1 MAPRKQVRK
10 TKPTLLLVGEG
21 FCEKAFLAHLKGMYS
36 LGHIRISIC
45 TAKGKGPD
53 HVIKHALSCKQ
64 CDGYDRVAVLLDT
77 DLPWPKET
85 VKKATSKG
93 LLLVGSDPCLEGL
106 LLDILQLAKEATN
119 NGCKNKLHPLL
130 SGSPTDRDSYVERF
144 TKQVLD
150 EAAERMPG
158 LKNLLEICTKA

>member
-85 VKKATSKG
+85 VKRQLRKG
-93 LLLVGSDPCLEGL
+93 YFLLVL
-106 LLDILQLAKEATN
+106 ILVLKVYYWTFFNWQKKPLIMDVRTN
-119 NGCKNKLHPLL
+119 CIHCYQDHPPIGIVMLNV
-130 SGSPTDRDSYVERF
+130 SQSKF
-144 TKQVLD
+144 
-150 EAAERMPG
+150 
-158 LKNLLEICTKA
+158 